1 MNLDCMVLSTAY
13 PRVFEEMPDEV
24 GSGLS
29 TEKAKKGKGKR
40 SEEKRLK
47 PWLLGFVLAVG
58 KGAFQGK
65 V

>member
-1 MNLDCMVLSTAY
+1 MNLDCMVLSTAC

-40 SEEKRLK
+40 SKRKTPKTLVVGVC
-47 PWLLGFVLAVG
+47 LGG
-58 KGAFQGK
+58 W
-65 V
+65 